1 MNAVQYRQ
9 SGGEFGVGRKVVL
22 ATIFFAALA
31 VLFVTTS
38 GVASA
43 QTCVDDLTGVRNN
56 CTANDVSFGQIDVLD
71 AVTPTC
77 AFEGQVITVTLR
89 TRVIA
94 NASERYDIGL
104 FIAEDG
110 GDARTGACFHDY
122 LRPVSNSTTY
132 SATSGVG
139 PFYNAEL
146 TDPADVCGDLE
157 QGVLNVYDLQPIQVV
172 CRDSDNDGF
181 LDVGSV
187 ISWDNTSGNTCASAA
202 NAVPNTKAKC
212 LAVPALRIPISV
224 PGGALDIVKLPITPT
239 VNAGQQV
246 GFAIRVTNTVTGGNI
261 QSVRLTDT
269 LPSGITWAIGAG
281 SDPGCSIANVSGAQQ
296 LQCSYPSMNNTGQ
309 TRQTRVVRVL
319 GTSSIA
325 QCPVILNRVDA
336 TWVSVSG
343 QGSNQVLTPGQ
354 GSAFAQVNV
363 LCSSIE
369 VDKQT
374 VPGGATESFNFELRQ
389 NGRLLEQFSLTD
401 AATPYLIFPLTPT
414 ITYSVTEATP
424 SGWSLISQT
433 CSDGYAPSSIT
444 PQGGNTVSC
453 TFINERQTG
462 TIIIN
467 KTAQGGDATFDFT
480 GPGGNLGSNFQ
491 LTTTNGSASVTFNN
505 VPTGAYSVAEDVN
518 ALPTG
523 WDFTGLACSDPSTD
537 TSVTGATASIQVG
550 YNETVNCTFTNTRR
564 GSITVTKTVDFNG
577 FGNDPTVVNQLYTIC
592 VEGASVSYPANCQDF
607 SAGQSRS
614 FGNLLPGDYL
624 VYETAPT
631 ANEGWMITVSDG
643 TPTVLPGEDTP
654 VTVSNKPIQGE
665 ILIIKTVN
673 PRFVREFEWA
683 ITKTVDPPTLDLF
696 VGDTGDISYTLDI
709 VRSIRQDRDFAISGT
724 VAISNPSALPVWI
737 NQPVDE
743 LSVGGAVA
751 LDCGFATWPQR
762 INAGAEILCTY
773 DTPMAGTFT
782 PADTIT
788 NSVSVS
794 LTNST
799 LYTQAVP
806 FNFTQPATLIDE
818 EVTVVDPIG
827 GLAEQT
833 VSGNLLLTYP
843 GSPTCDTFGDWQ
855 NGGNTGS
862 YQIVN
867 TATLSGT
874 LVDRSDSAT
883 VTVNCYRLG
892 VSKTAQ
898 PSYTLTSTWDI
909 TKTVSDPTVDI
920 FAGDSQDVTYTVS
933 VTNTGAYSG
942 SWVVDGTITISNP
955 APLAANLSSIQDLL
969 NSAYPGTI
977 SNCSPSGTA
986 IAPFGQVT
994 CDYSIDLSGAGAI
1007 DGTNVASAV
1016 LVNNDGSTTSFS
1028 GSQSVDFATA
1038 QVTPDNESV
1047 DVDDSFAGPLGSFST
1062 TRATTYTRTLD
1073 CASVTGYVD
1082 GSAST
1087 VLGNTAS
1094 IVQTGQSDSE
1104 DVVLTCYIPSVSKD
1118 ATPSYTL
1125 TYTWQLDKVVYPP
1138 TVDLFDGA
1146 NATLNYTVTATRD
1159 NGTPGTWGV
1168 TGVISVTNP
1177 HPVDSIALT
1186 GAVVDVIEGGV
1197 NASVSC
1203 PASVGPGATVTC
1215 TYNALLPNNTTRQN
1229 TATLTLFGID
1239 YPAYADIDFAG
1250 VLPTEVNASL
1260 TVNDDYSQAG
1270 SPWTFTASSAPET
1283 YSRSVDCS
1291 NFTEQSYTNG
1301 VAGTTVTNTASA
1313 TQQSGE
1319 QLSQSANVALTC
1331 YRPSVSKTAVPSHV
1345 ITYTWDITKTA
1356 DVAQVDLFDGDGQT
1370 VNYTIEA
1377 VRDGGT
1383 PGSWSASG
1391 TVTIVNPNPSETIPV
1406 AAVADELSGGFGAVA
1421 LDCSGATVVPAASNG
1436 NPGSL
1441 ACSYAVTLP
1450 DGSSRTNTATVT
1462 LYGRSYSGTADVVFN
1477 PNAANTVNDSLTV
1490 TDTIAGPWTF
1500 GTSGSQSY
1508 GRPLTCADVF
1518 GQVDYGSDG
1527 QISTD
1532 LPNTAVGR
1540 GDNDVLLDQDSET
1553 VTLTCYR
1560 PLVSKDAT
1568 TSYTRTFDWTVSKV
1582 VAPSRLDLFD
1592 GETATVTY
1600 TIDVVKLPGADSAF
1614 SVAGVISITNP
1625 HPTQPATFA
1634 VADVLPGDLDATV
1647 DCGSGATSV
1656 TVGAGATATCTY
1668 SATPTAFISGTN
1680 VATATMQTDAGPRS
1694 YTGEAAVSFDANNP
1708 PTVIDNQVGINDTN
1722 AAFGGPVTTSTTFN
1736 REYTVDYG
1744 CQNVD
1749 FSQSTTVYQQ
1759 RLNTV
1764 TVDKTVD
1771 ASDTATVDLYCYRP
1785 TVTKTAQGAYGET
1798 YDWTLVKSADPA
1810 RLDLF
1815 EGESQVVTYTI
1826 DAVKT
1831 LVSQADFVVS
1841 GGIAISNPN
1850 PARSLSLTSV
1860 VDQLNTGQTLPNNCA
1875 ASVPAGQILNC
1886 SYGGSVTS
1894 VNATSVVTNTATITT
1909 AAGRSYAS
1917 APQSVDFGQV
1927 QPSTLYNSVT
1937 IEDTQT
1943 PQTWQMSASGPISY
1957 TLVQGCANVA
1967 FAGDSTTYNATLANT
1982 ASVRELVGRTSTA
1995 TVDLNCYRLR
2005 VNKDA
2010 STSFTRQYFWDIA
2023 KTVEPAT
2030 WDIFVGDQVTST
2042 YTVTASIVGQQD
2054 SAWQVDGSITI
2065 SNPAPMS
2072 ATVTSVVDVLPN
2084 GVNATVNC
2092 AQGGTLGPNS
2102 SVTCSYSGLPGG
2114 VIDGNNVATVTLQTS
2129 AGSNEY
2135 AGTAPVVFGAPTTE
2149 LSKTVDVTDNRVGPL
2164 GAFSNGQSKSY
2175 PTNFSCANVVFGE
2188 GATSAGYTY
2197 DNTAAIDGTAAFAN
2211 ASVSVTCWKPPVVKT
2226 ANTSYNRVF
2235 DYDIVKTADPLEQ
2248 TIYFTDTATF
2258 GYTLQ
2263 VTKFV
2268 KEENGFAVGGT
2279 IVIANPAPIDANLA
2293 TIEDILPDAANM
2305 TIACSPDDTAP
2316 YTVPAGGQ
2324 LICTY
2329 SAGLPD
2335 KSLRINEARVTMT
2348 NGTVVSDTAD
2358 VNFDQAVVKPIN
2370 DSANITDTYFSQ
2382 VWTVG
2387 DSTQTN
2393 YSQSFTCEGATFDEQ
2408 SGFFRKVLTNV
2419 AAVLLPG
2426 GDTDSATVTL
2436 NCYQLGL
2443 VVQKT
2448 ATPTELPEP
2457 GGEFTFE
2464 VVVVNNSPM
2473 PVTVTSINDSVYG
2486 DLTQVTGRMTGTTC
2500 ALPQTPLAANGG
2512 QYSCSFTANV
2522 TGQPGF
2528 SETDVVTV
2536 FGQDGEG
2543 NTVSSS
2549 DDATVTLTDT
2559 PASIAVSK
2567 TANVTSLPFPGG
2579 LATFTVAAQ
2588 NTSAVDAVTLEAIT
2602 DTVYGNVTQVTGN
2615 MVATTCVVPQ
2625 NLAAGETYSC
2635 TFTVNLTIPADATT
2649 NFVET
2654 NVVTVTGTGDDG
2666 DGVEGSDDET
2676 VTVIVAPTATIGD
2689 RVFVDINPDGAN
2701 SAEKVA
2707 GNQQQDF
2714 ANGQPVESNVAG
2726 IDVLLFAADGTLIA
2740 QTQTDA
2746 NGDYQFTDV
2755 PPGDYY
2761 VVFVNNSFQGVWT
2774 SYNAQIA
2781 DDVNSDV
2788 DPTLPLDAQVQSVID
2803 NIFGPDAEAARTPTF
2818 TIQPGQTYLDVD
2830 AGLIDLSGVGSVDI
2844 SGLVWFDVNR
2854 DGIRQPEEVQRVP
2867 GILVELYK
2875 VDSSQPDGIAK
2886 VDSMTTLADGSYA
2899 FTGLD
2904 AGVYFI
2910 KVTVP
2915 NNRISPQDAGSDDN
2929 IDSDVDPLTGES
2941 QPVLLTSVEATLD
2954 IGVHQIPTALDPG
2967 DEPFVGTARLYLPA
2981 VQR

>member
-1 MNAVQYRQ
+1 
-9 SGGEFGVGRKVVL
+9 
-22 ATIFFAALA
+22 
-31 VLFVTTS
+31 
-38 GVASA
+38 
-43 QTCVDDLTGVRNN
+43 
-56 CTANDVSFGQIDVLD
+56 
-71 AVTPTC
+71 
-77 AFEGQVITVTLR
+77 
-89 TRVIA
+89 
-94 NASERYDIGL
+94 
-104 FIAEDG
+104 
-110 GDARTGACFHDY
+110 
-122 LRPVSNSTTY
+122 
-132 SATSGVG
+132 
-139 PFYNAEL
+139 
-146 TDPADVCGDLE
+146 
-157 QGVLNVYDLQPIQVV
+157 
-172 CRDSDNDGF
+172 
-181 LDVGSV
+181 
-187 ISWDNTSGNTCASAA
+187 
-202 NAVPNTKAKC
+202 
-212 LAVPALRIPISV
+212 
-224 PGGALDIVKLPITPT
+224 
-239 VNAGQQV
+239 
-246 GFAIRVTNTVTGGNI
+246 
-261 QSVRLTDT
+261 
-269 LPSGITWAIGAG
+269 
-281 SDPGCSIANVSGAQQ
+281 
-296 LQCSYPSMNNTGQ
+296 
-309 TRQTRVVRVL
+309 
-319 GTSSIA
+319 
-325 QCPVILNRVDA
+325 
-336 TWVSVSG
+336 
-343 QGSNQVLTPGQ
+343 
-354 GSAFAQVNV
+354 
-363 LCSSIE
+363 
-369 VDKQT
+369 
-374 VPGGATESFNFELRQ
+374 
-389 NGRLLEQFSLTD
+389 
-401 AATPYLIFPLTPT
+401 
-414 ITYSVTEATP
+414 
-424 SGWSLISQT
+424 
-433 CSDGYAPSSIT
+433 
-444 PQGGNTVSC
+444 
-453 TFINERQTG
+453 
-462 TIIIN
+462 
-467 KTAQGGDATFDFT
+467 
-480 GPGGNLGSNFQ
+480 
-491 LTTTNGSASVTFNN
+491 
-505 VPTGAYSVAEDVN
+505 
-518 ALPTG
+518 
-523 WDFTGLACSDPSTD
+523 
-537 TSVTGATASIQVG
+537 
-550 YNETVNCTFTNTRR
+550 
-564 GSITVTKTVDFNG
+564 
-577 FGNDPTVVNQLYTIC
+577 
-592 VEGASVSYPANCQDF
+592 
-607 SAGQSRS
+607 
-614 FGNLLPGDYL
+614 
-624 VYETAPT
+624 
-631 ANEGWMITVSDG
+631 
-643 TPTVLPGEDTP
+643 
-654 VTVSNKPIQGE
+654 
-665 ILIIKTVN
+665 
-673 PRFVREFEWA
+673 
-683 ITKTVDPPTLDLF
+683 
-696 VGDTGDISYTLDI
+696 
-709 VRSIRQDRDFAISGT
+709 
-724 VAISNPSALPVWI
+724 
-737 NQPVDE
+737 
-743 LSVGGAVA
+743 
-751 LDCGFATWPQR
+751 
-762 INAGAEILCTY
+762 
-773 DTPMAGTFT
+773 
-782 PADTIT
+782 
-788 NSVSVS
+788 
-794 LTNST
+794 
-799 LYTQAVP
+799 
-806 FNFTQPATLIDE
+806 
-818 EVTVVDPIG
+818 
-827 GLAEQT
+827 
-833 VSGNLLLTYP
+833 
-843 GSPTCDTFGDWQ
+843 
-855 NGGNTGS
+855 
-862 YQIVN
+862 
-867 TATLSGT
+867 
-874 LVDRSDSAT
+874 
-883 VTVNCYRLG
+883 
-892 VSKTAQ
+892 
-898 PSYTLTSTWDI
+898 
-909 TKTVSDPTVDI
+909 
-920 FAGDSQDVTYTVS
+920 
-933 VTNTGAYSG
+933 
-942 SWVVDGTITISNP
+942 
-955 APLAANLSSIQDLL
+955 
-969 NSAYPGTI
+969 
-977 SNCSPSGTA
+977 
-986 IAPFGQVT
+986 
-994 CDYSIDLSGAGAI
+994 
-1007 DGTNVASAV
+1007 
-1016 LVNNDGSTTSFS
+1016 
-1028 GSQSVDFATA
+1028 
-1038 QVTPDNESV
+1038 
-1047 DVDDSFAGPLGSFST
+1047 
-1062 TRATTYTRTLD
+1062 
-1073 CASVTGYVD
+1073 
-1082 GSAST
+1082 
-1087 VLGNTAS
+1087 
-1094 IVQTGQSDSE
+1094 
-1104 DVVLTCYIPSVSKD
+1104 
-1118 ATPSYTL
+1118 
-1125 TYTWQLDKVVYPP
+1125 
-1138 TVDLFDGA
+1138 
-1146 NATLNYTVTATRD
+1146 
-1159 NGTPGTWGV
+1159 
-1168 TGVISVTNP
+1168 
-1177 HPVDSIALT
+1177 
-1186 GAVVDVIEGGV
+1186 
-1197 NASVSC
+1197 
-1203 PASVGPGATVTC
+1203 
-1215 TYNALLPNNTTRQN
+1215 
-1229 TATLTLFGID
+1229 
-1239 YPAYADIDFAG
+1239 
-1250 VLPTEVNASL
+1250 
-1260 TVNDDYSQAG
+1260 
-1270 SPWTFTASSAPET
+1270 
-1283 YSRSVDCS
+1283 
-1291 NFTEQSYTNG
+1291 
-1301 VAGTTVTNTASA
+1301 
-1313 TQQSGE
+1313 
-1319 QLSQSANVALTC
+1319 
-1331 YRPSVSKTAVPSHV
+1331 
-1345 ITYTWDITKTA
+1345 
-1356 DVAQVDLFDGDGQT
+1356 
-1370 VNYTIEA
+1370 
-1377 VRDGGT
+1377 
-1383 PGSWSASG
+1383 
-1391 TVTIVNPNPSETIPV
+1391 
-1406 AAVADELSGGFGAVA
+1406 
-1421 LDCSGATVVPAASNG
+1421 
-1436 NPGSL
+1436 
-1441 ACSYAVTLP
+1441 
-1450 DGSSRTNTATVT
+1450 
-1462 LYGRSYSGTADVVFN
+1462 
-1477 PNAANTVNDSLTV
+1477 
-1490 TDTIAGPWTF
+1490 
-1500 GTSGSQSY
+1500 
-1508 GRPLTCADVF
+1508 
-1518 GQVDYGSDG
+1518 
-1527 QISTD
+1527 
-1532 LPNTAVGR
+1532 
-1540 GDNDVLLDQDSET
+1540 
-1553 VTLTCYR
+1553 
-1560 PLVSKDAT
+1560 
-1568 TSYTRTFDWTVSKV
+1568 
-1582 VAPSRLDLFD
+1582 
-1592 GETATVTY
+1592 
-1600 TIDVVKLPGADSAF
+1600 
-1614 SVAGVISITNP
+1614 
-1625 HPTQPATFA
+1625 
-1634 VADVLPGDLDATV
+1634 
-1647 DCGSGATSV
+1647 
-1656 TVGAGATATCTY
+1656 
-1668 SATPTAFISGTN
+1668 
-1680 VATATMQTDAGPRS
+1680 MQTDAGPRS

-1875 ASVPAGQILNC
+1875 ASVAAGQILNC
-1886 SYGGSVTS
+1886 SYGGSVTG
-1894 VNATSVVTNTATITT
+1894 VDATSVVTNTATITT
-1909 AAGRSYAS
+1909 VAGRAYAS

-1927 QPSTLYNSVT
+1927 QPSQLYNAVT

-2263 VTKFV
+2263 VTKFI
-2268 KEENGFAVGGT
+2268 KEEYGFAVGGT

-2293 TIEDILPDAANM
+2293 TIADILPDATGM
-2305 TIACSPDDTAP
+2305 STDCILDDTAP
-2316 YTVPAGGQ
+2316 YTVPAGGE
-2324 LICTY
+2324 LTCTY
-2329 SAGLPD
+2329 TAGLPD
-2335 KSLRINEARVTMT
+2335 KNFRINEARVTMT

-2419 AAVLLPG
+2419 AAVLLLG

-2528 SETDVVTV
+2528 TETDVVTV